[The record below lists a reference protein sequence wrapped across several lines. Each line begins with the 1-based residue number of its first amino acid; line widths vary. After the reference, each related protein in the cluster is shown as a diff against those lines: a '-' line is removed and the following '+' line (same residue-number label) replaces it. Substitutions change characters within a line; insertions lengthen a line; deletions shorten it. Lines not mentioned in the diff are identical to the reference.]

1 MLKSLSELR
10 LINRLTAQVLVH
22 CRFCILHIP
31 LPVYQEASLG
41 RCRNGSNI
49 YMCVLTGLNLVHLFH
64 LAPINLAKV
73 LMSLMR
79 RSNQSSGYASQ
90 NNGFPSSSGY
100 PGKPSM
106 TGANSSEG
114 NMLWGGA
121 VSAASNTRPP
131 ESSGRNQQQS
141 PERWPPARP
150 KGPDLKASS
159 RKPLQSASAGHG
171 VHCTW

>member
-1 MLKSLSELR
+1 MSLFDVKSLWLS
-10 LINRLTAQVLVH
+10 
-22 CRFCILHIP
+22 
-31 LPVYQEASLG
+31 S
-41 RCRNGSNI
+41 NGSNI
-49 YMCVLTGLNLVHLFH
+49 SVCVLTRLNLVHLFH
-64 LAPINLAKV
+64 FALINLAKV

-79 RSNQSSGYASQ
+79 RSNQSGGYASQ
-90 NNGFPSSSGY
+90 NSGFPSSSGY

-121 VSAASNTRPP
+121 VNAASNTRPP

-159 RKPLQSASAGHG
+159 PKPLQSVSAGHG
-171 VHCTW
+171 SHCTW